1 VKPFWR
7 WVQHWWLR
15 PCGPGEVL
23 RVSWPLMVSMGSGAV
38 MHFCDRVFLS
48 WYAPEA
54 MAAALPAGV
63 LHFTLLCLPF
73 GIAIYVNPFVAQ
85 YEGAGRFDRIGRV
98 VWQGVWIG
106 VVTGPLFLLTIP
118 LAPDWFRAMGHSAEL
133 ARLETLYYQVLTFG
147 AGAWIC
153 GGAMSAFFTGRR
165 KTRVVMWVDTSAAN
179 LNVILDYAWIF
190 GHWGL
195 PAWGIEGA
203 AWATVVSQWYR
214 LVVYLWLLFRPHLRE
229 KYGILSGLR
238 VDTALLKR
246 LFYYGAPNGLQLL
259 AEVAAFTLMLLLI
272 GRLGDQAMAATTAAF
287 NVNSFAFIPT
297 LGLGIGLTAI
307 VGRELGRNRPHRAA
321 LAAWSAML
329 LAWIYMGSIA
339 IWYVLTPDFFL
350 LGYGAGMSPES
361 FESLRR
367 TTTILL
373 RFVAAYC
380 LFDAM
385 NVIFAAALKGA
396 GDTRYIFL
404 ANLSLS
410 TPPVVIVWLGV
421 HYFGLGLWGCW
432 LILTAWVYTL
442 GLAFL
447 VRFLQGHWRQMRV
460 IEPAPEEL
468 VETP

>member
-1 VKPFWR
+1 MRKFLW
-7 WVQHWWLR
+7 WVRYWWLG
-15 PCGPGEVL
+15 PCGGLEVL
-23 RVSWPLMVSMGSGAV
+23 RVAWPLMVSMGSGAV
-38 MHFCDRVFLS
+38 MHFCDRIFLS
-48 WYAPEA
+48 WYAPQA

-106 VVTGPLFLLTIP
+106 LVTGPLFLVTIP
-118 LAPDWFRAMGHSAEL
+118 LAPYWFTAMGHSAEL
-133 ARLETLYYQVLTFG
+133 ARLETLYYQILTYG
-147 AGAWIC
+147 ASASIC

-165 KTRVVMWVDTSAAN
+165 KTRVVMWVDSSAAA
-179 LNVILDYAWIF
+179 LNVLLDYAWIF
-190 GHWGL
+190 GHWGF

-214 LVVYLWLLFRPHLRE
+214 VVVYLGLIFQPGIRE
-229 KYGILSGLR
+229 KYGIVSGLR
-238 VDTALLKR
+238 VDVQLLRR
-246 LFYYGAPNGLQLL
+246 LLYYGTPNGLQLL

-272 GRLGDQAMAATTAAF
+272 GRLGDEAMAATTAAF
-287 NVNSFAFIPT
+287 NVNSFAFVPT
-297 LGLGIGLTAI
+297 LGLGIGLTAM
-307 VGRELGRNRPHRAA
+307 VGRELGRNRPDRATK
-321 LAAWSAML
+321 AAWSAMV
-329 LAWIYMGSIA
+329 LAWLYMGSIA
-339 IWYVLTPDFFL
+339 IWYVVMPDFFL

-361 FESLRR
+361 FQSLRQ

-385 NVIFAAALKGA
+385 NVVFAAALKGA

-410 TPPVVIVWLGV
+410 APPVVMIWLGV
-421 HYFGLGLWGCW
+421 HYFNLGLWGCW
-432 LILTAWVYTL
+432 VILTAWVYAL

-447 VRFLQGHWRQMRV
+447 VRFLQGRWRQMRL
-460 IEPAPEEL
+460 IEPSPEEL
-468 VETP
+468 P